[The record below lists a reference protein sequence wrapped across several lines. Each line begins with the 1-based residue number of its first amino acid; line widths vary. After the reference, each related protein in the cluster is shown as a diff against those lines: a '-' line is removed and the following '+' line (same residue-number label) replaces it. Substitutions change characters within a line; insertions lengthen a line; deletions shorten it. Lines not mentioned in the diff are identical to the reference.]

1 MKMLSLPELCD
12 VPAMSDADYPYREIG
27 DRVRRLREHLG
38 YRKLKDFA
46 DLNGWGHTQLTNWET
61 GHRRI
66 TVEAATKLR
75 ERYAVSLDWVYLG
88 IENALP
94 QNLAKALSS
103 RPADKS

>member
-1 MKMLSLPELCD
+1 MWHVPRMKEKD
-12 VPAMSDADYPYREIG
+12 YQYADIG
-27 DRVRRLREHLG
+27 SRVRKLRTHLR
-38 YRKLKDFA
+38 YSVKDFA
-46 DLNGWGHTQLTNWET
+46 ALNGWGDTQLTNWET

-88 IENALP
+88 IESALP

-103 RPADKS
+103 SPTDKS